1 MTDEN
6 NEHGESFADTITKEL
21 LEHYDVPQAIAIL
34 SSIITN
40 IYQTSAKNNAFVL
53 AQPGSNIAVVT
64 TSLDTLEHLPE
75 VIQKT
80 FEALET
86 VEGTVLTASEESPND
101 DETPPNSK
109 LH

>member
-1 MTDEN
+1 MTDKN
-6 NEHGESFADTITKEL
+6 NEQSESFADTITKEL
-21 LEHYDVPQAIAIL
+21 LEHYDVPQAIAVL
-34 SSIITN
+34 SSIIVN

-53 AQPGSNIAVVT
+53 AQPGSNVAVVT

-75 VIQKT
+75 VLQKT
-80 FEALET
+80 FEAMETLE
-86 VEGTVLTASEESPND
+86 EPSNDDD